1 MCTGGFRFLHQTV
14 QVAYWTRTDFQTI
27 YDVTDPAGS
36 TSKAGGV
43 RFPDDDEPP
52 GSPTRRDDQSNLST
66 LIAILQKDGSY
77 LVKAGFLKSHHCYEI
92 VFTVPDC
99 PTLGKELSSLPSS
112 SPTRRSSSLRVHRI
126 NSTMEGGVKV
136 TCEYRTHQEGVLQE
150 EITLVTRGKRD
161 SSLKVRLQARVID
174 PHHGTPMLL
183 EGVTC
188 LAAQKDAHT
197 KHSSDRKRI

>member
-1 MCTGGFRFLHQTV
+1 MATGRK
-14 QVAYWTRTDFQTI
+14 
-27 YDVTDPAGS
+27 GS

-43 RFPDDDEPP
+43 RFPDDDDPP

-66 LIAILQKDGSY
+66 LIAILEKDGSY

-92 VFTVPDC
+92 VFTVLDVA
-99 PTLGKELSSLPSS
+99 TLGKELTCIPST
-112 SPTRRSSSLRVHRI
+112 SPARRSSNLRVHRI
-126 NSTMEGGVKV
+126 NSTLEGVVKV

-150 EITLVTRGKRD
+150 EITLVARGRKD

-183 EGVTC
+183 EGVRC
-188 LAAQKDAHT
+188 LGAQKDVHA
-197 KHSSDRKRI
+197 KRSSDCKRI